1 MEGGGRQQRPSRR
14 RSALISLDSTH
25 VCGSERRGIPGDR
38 RTGRLPGDRKLRL
51 RSHTAAGRKARRDQE
66 DRLRMTEQR
75 IVMLQLHQ
83 ELRVRKKKKKNNFI
97 STHSADTEVRSNQ
110 ERSDTS
116 PSLCHRCC
124 CADRRIRADSWLQT
138 CLQDILRPKKP
149 KSSACSSSSRSCV

>member
-1 MEGGGRQQRPSRR
+1 MEGGGRQQRPSCR

-38 RTGRLPGDRKLRL
+38 CTGRLPGDRKLRL

-83 ELRVRKKKKKNNFI
+83 ELLVRKKKTTLFLR
-97 STHSADTEVRSNQ
+97 TVLTLRSVV
-110 ERSDTS
+110 T
-116 PSLCHRCC
+116 
-124 CADRRIRADSWLQT
+124 
-138 CLQDILRPKKP
+138 
-149 KSSACSSSSRSCV
+149 SSAATRPRHSVTGAVVLTVAFELTVGSKHACRTF